1 MITIIRT
8 GLLALFVALTSSAA
22 LADGA
27 VLTVSGQIE
36 KTNRGPS
43 DSFSDALFKALDV
56 QFAKAYEFSL
66 ADLVALPQKT
76 LKTTYPN
83 WPREAVV
90 VGPTLS
96 DVLSHVGATGKTV
109 SVRAVDGYAPEFVL
123 SDIDANSFILA
134 IKANG
139 KTLGVGGRGPVWL
152 VFPPGSYDGQSEND
166 SGLTWAAFHIEV
178 K

>member
-76 LKTTYPN
+76 LKTAYPN
-83 WPREAVV
+83 WPGEAVV

-109 SVRAVDGYAPEFVL
+109 GVRAVDGYAPEF
-123 SDIDANSFILA
+123 SS
-134 IKANG
+134 
-139 KTLGVGGRGPVWL
+139 VGHRREQLHSRDQGERQNARCRWKR
-152 VFPPGSYDGQSEND
+152 
-166 SGLTWAAFHIEV
+166 SGLAGVPTGQL
-178 K
+178 